1 MLTETSRTWWTA
13 ADAKGFEKRAK
24 QYAQFFD
31 SIQVLPGLHAN
42 GEFTLGE
49 NLADHGGLQVAFNA
63 YKNATK
69 DKQLK
74 NWDGFT
80 PDQRF
85 FLAYAGVWASN
96 ITEQR
101 SAAASRATLTHWAS
115 GVLTE
120 LFHTSEHGTKHS
132 TSLLRTRC
140 TSLRV
145 SVCSSGKHNFS

>member
-31 SIQVLPGLHAN
+31 SIRAAGLHAN

-96 ITEQR
+96 ITEQEIC
-101 SAAASRATLTHWAS
+101 SRVKSDPHALGKWRVDGALPHIGAWYKAFNVTPKDKMYIP
-115 GVLTE
+115 E
-120 LFHTSEHGTKHS
+120 SER
-132 TSLLRTRC
+132 LQLW
-140 TSLRV
+140 
-145 SVCSSGKHNFS
+145 